1 MEELKVKKDVILDAY
16 RGGTEA
22 QKAMLEKLYGKE
34 IFYDFDW
41 KEVTSYKKACELL
54 GIRPVEILNSSDRPQ
69 YMHMANAI
77 QQLLVICEAI
87 NVGGG
92 CYDNNGLGYYPAFYP
107 YSKEELRN
115 MGELEC
121 NHRGIHHVLSVTG
134 AVGVECVGVNF
145 ACVENHGMLTQ
156 LGLGFP
162 ICLNSKEKAEFVGN
176 QFFELCCQCYGLT
189 PKVDNDG
196 R

>member
-16 RGGTEA
+16 RAGTEA

-34 IFYDFDW
+34 TFYDFDW
-41 KEVTSYKKACELL
+41 KEVTSYKKACKFL

-69 YMHMANAI
+69 YMNMANAM
-77 QQLLVICEAI
+77 QQLLVICEAV

-92 CYDNNGLGYYPAFYP
+92 CYDNSGLGYYPAFYP
-107 YSKEELRN
+107 YSKEEMQN
-115 MGELEC
+115 MGGLAC
-121 NHRGIHHVLSVTG
+121 HNKCIHHVLAVTG

-145 ACVENHGMLTQ
+145 ACVENHGTLTQ

-189 PKVDNDG
+189 PKMD
-196 R
+196 

>member
-16 RGGTEA
+16 RDGTEA
-22 QKAMLEKLYGKE
+22 QKDILEKLYGKE

-54 GIRPVEILNSSDRPQ
+54 GIRPVEILNSSDHPQ
-69 YMHMANAI
+69 YMNMANAM

-87 NVGGG
+87 NAGGG
-92 CYDNNGLGYYPAFYP
+92 CYDNSGLGYYPAFYP
-107 YSKEELRN
+107 YSKEEMRN
-115 MGELEC
+115 MGESAC
-121 NHRGIHHVLSVTG
+121 HNKGIHHVLDVTG
-134 AVGVECVGVNF
+134 SVGVEYVGVNF
-145 ACVENHGMLTQ
+145 ACVENRGKLTQ
-156 LGLGFP
+156 VGFGFP

-189 PKVDNDG
+189 PKMD
-196 R
+196 

>member
-16 RGGTEA
+16 RAGTEA
-22 QKAMLEKLYGKE
+22 QKNMLEKLYGKE
-34 IFYDFDW
+34 TFYDFDW

-69 YMHMANAI
+69 YMRMANAM

-92 CYDNNGLGYYPAFYP
+92 CYDNSGLGYYPAFYP
-107 YSKEELRN
+107 YSKEEMQN
-115 MGELEC
+115 MGESSW
-121 NHRGIHHVLSVTG
+121 HRRGIHHVLSVTG

-145 ACVENHGMLTQ
+145 ACVENRGTLTQ

-162 ICLNSKEKAEFVGN
+162 ICLNSKEKAEFVGK
-176 QFFELCCQCYGLT
+176 QFFELCCQCYGLI
-189 PKVDNDG
+189 PKMD
-196 R
+196 

>member
-107 YSKEELRN
+107 YSKEEMQN
-115 MGELEC
+115 MGKTLYIPWVSYL
-121 NHRGIHHVLSVTG
+121 RYVLS
-134 AVGVECVGVNF
+134 
-145 ACVENHGMLTQ
+145 
-156 LGLGFP
+156 
-162 ICLNSKEKAEFVGN
+162 S
-176 QFFELCCQCYGLT
+176 
-189 PKVDNDG
+189 
-196 R
+196 

>member
-1 MEELKVKKDVILDAY
+1 MEKLKVKKDVILDAY
-16 RGGTEA
+16 RAGTEG

-69 YMHMANAI
+69 YMHMANAM

-87 NVGGG
+87 NAGGG
-92 CYDNNGLGYYPAFYP
+92 CYDNSGLGYYPAFYP
-107 YSKEELRN
+107 YSKEEIRN
-115 MGELEC
+115 MGESAC
-121 NHRGIHHVLSVTG
+121 HHRGIHHVLSVTG

-145 ACVENHGMLTQ
+145 ACVENHGTLTQ

-189 PKVDNDG
+189 PKMD
-196 R
+196 